1 MDSSYVIFK
10 EWKPPFLKNRPWTVM
25 LIQAVLGSP
34 LSAAEAVVILNPST
48 LQARAV
54 YYVFEVQCV

>member
-10 EWKPPFLKNRPWTVM
+10 ERKPLFKTGPAL

-48 LQARAV
+48 L
-54 YYVFEVQCV
+54 

>member
-1 MDSSYVIFK
+1 
-10 EWKPPFLKNRPWTVM
+10 M

-48 LQARAV
+48 LQAHAV
-54 YYVFEVQCV
+54 FYVFEVQCV